1 MKVFKFILSL
11 TITVGLGYPLSIKL
25 GSAPPLGNFLSPS
38 VGFWQ
43 NGEPRETEFDK
54 HLDIEGLKE
63 QISVTYDESM
73 FPHIFAK
80 NNHDLYFAQ
89 GYVTAKDR
97 LWQMEFQTYAAA
109 GRLSEILGVNKGV
122 QDYDRTARRKGM
134 VFAAENFIEA
144 MQSEPEILEVVNAYT
159 DGVNA
164 YIQSLSQANLP
175 FEYKLLGYKPEPWTN
190 LKAAL
195 LLKYMAND
203 LSFGEKDLQNT
214 NALAL
219 LGRET
224 FDLLYPDMDTPL
236 DPIVNKPGQWNF
248 DPVLKP
254 ASRQGRDS
262 IEVQQVAEL
271 ITNELVPE
279 PNVFNGSNNWAVSG
293 SKTKSGNPMLSS
305 DPHLGLNLPSLWY
318 TIQLSSPDVNV
329 MGASLPGS
337 PNVIIGFND
346 SIAWGVTNAQ
356 RDLVDWYKITFKDD
370 THSEY
375 KLDGKWVET
384 QKKIEEIKI
393 ARAESIYDT
402 VIYTHF
408 GPIMFDDSFH
418 PSSEKK
424 YYALR
429 WIAHDPSVEAYA
441 FYKLNRAQN
450 HSDYMAALDYYAAP
464 AQNFA
469 FASAQGDI
477 AMRIQ
482 GKYPIKGFEEG
493 KFLLDGST
501 TEHDWS
507 FIPFEQN
514 IMYKNPERGF
524 ISSANQY
531 PADTTYPYYITG
543 RSYES
548 YRNRRINNRLRAMDS
563 IIIEDLMGLQNDNY
577 NLKAAESLPYFL
589 SVVDTLALN
598 SKEKEAISVLKNW
611 NFYNN
616 MDASGASY
624 YEEWWDTLYRLS
636 WDELIDSKVAMGRPT
651 AYNTI
656 KLLKDNPDFEL
667 FDIEGS
673 PIKENGHDI
682 ITKSFKDMAVVMNER
697 AQVSTIS
704 LSWQDYKQTY
714 IKHLLRLKPFGTYN
728 IPIGG
733 NHNIVNATSENH
745 GPSWRMVVEL
755 DPNGVKA
762 YGVYPGGQSGNPG
775 SVHYDDMIDDWA
787 AGKYFDLYLM
797 KNPDSKPTHTAA
809 QQTLYPKN

>member
-1 MKVFKFILSL
+1 MKAFKFIFSL
-11 TITVGLGYPLSIKL
+11 VITIGLGYALSIKL
-25 GSAPPLGNFLSPS
+25 DPAPPLGNFLSPT

-43 NGEPRETEFDK
+43 NGEPSEAEFDE
-54 HLDIEGLKE
+54 HLDLEGLTE
-63 QISVTYDESM
+63 QVTVTYDKSM

-89 GYVTAKDR
+89 GYITAKDR
-97 LWQMEFQTYAAA
+97 LWQMEFQTHAAA

-134 VFAAENFIEA
+134 VFAAENFIAA
-144 MQSEPEILEVVNAYT
+144 MQSEPEILGVVNAYT
-159 DGVNA
+159 KGINA

-224 FDLLYPDMDTPL
+224 FDLLYPDIDTPL
-236 DPIVNKPGQWNF
+236 DPIVSKPGEWNF
-248 DPVLKP
+248 EPILK
-254 ASRQGRDS
+254 DS
-262 IEVQQVAEL
+262 IAPEQVVEL
-271 ITNELVPE
+271 ITNKLVPE
-279 PNVFNGSNNWAVSG
+279 PNIYNGSNNWAVSG
-293 SKTKSGNPMLSS
+293 SKTKSGNPVLCS

-356 RDLVDWYKITFKDD
+356 RDLVDWYKISFKDN
-370 THSEY
+370 THNEY
-375 KLDGKWVET
+375 KLDGKWVTTE
-384 QKKIEEIKI
+384 KKIEEIKI
-393 ARAESIYDT
+393 AGAEPIYDT
-402 VIYTHF
+402 VLYTHF
-408 GPIMFDDSFH
+408 GPVMFDDSFH
-418 PSSEKK
+418 SSSEKK

-429 WIAHDPSVEAYA
+429 WIAHDPSLEALA
-441 FYKLNRAQN
+441 FYKLNRAKN
-450 HSDYMAALDYYAAP
+450 HADYMAALDYYSAP

-469 FASAQGDI
+469 FASVQGDI
-477 AMRIQ
+477 AMRVQ
-482 GKYPIKGFEEG
+482 GKYPNKGFEEG

-501 TEHDWS
+501 TEHDWT
-507 FIPFEQN
+507 FIPYEQN

-524 ISSANQY
+524 VSSANQY
-531 PADTTYPYYITG
+531 PADSTYPYYITA

-563 IIIEDLMGLQNDNY
+563 ILIEDLMGLQNDNY

-589 SVVDTLALN
+589 GVVDTLELNIKEQEAL
-598 SKEKEAISVLKNW
+598 SVLKNW
-611 NFYNN
+611 NLYNN
-616 MDASGASY
+616 IEAKGASY
-624 YEEWWDTLYRLS
+624 YEAWWDTLYRLS
-636 WDELIDSKVAMGRPT
+636 WDELKASKVAMGYPT

-656 KLLKDNPDFEL
+656 KLLKDNPYFEL
-667 FDIEGS
+667 FDLES
-673 PIKENGHDI
+673 STAKENGFDI

-697 AQVSTIS
+697 ARDSTTS
-704 LSWQDYKQTY
+704 LNWQDYKQTY

-745 GPSWRMVVEL
+745 GPSWRMIVEL
-755 DPNGVKA
+755 DPNGIKA

-787 AGKYFDLYLM
+787 AGKYFNLYLM
-797 KNPDSKPTHTAA
+797 KAPDSEPNHT
-809 QQTLYPKN
+809 QVLQTLTPLN

>member
-1 MKVFKFILSL
+1 MKAFKFIFSL
-11 TITVGLGYPLSIKL
+11 VITLGLGYALSTKL
-25 GSAPPLGNFLSPS
+25 GPAPPLGNFLSPTF
-38 VGFWQ
+38 GFWQ
-43 NGEPRETEFDK
+43 NGESIDADFSK
-54 HLDIEGLKE
+54 QLDLEGLKE
-63 QISVTYDESM
+63 AVSITYDESM
-73 FPHIFAK
+73 FPHIFAQ

-97 LWQMEFQTYAAA
+97 LWQMEFQTHAAA
-109 GRLSEILGVNKGV
+109 GRLSEILGVNEGV
-122 QDYDRTARRKGM
+122 QDFDRTARRKGM
-134 VFAAENFIEA
+134 AFGAENTIEA
-144 MQSEPEILEVVNAYT
+144 MKKEPVIMEATSAYR
-159 DGVNA
+159 DGINA
-164 YIQSLSQANLP
+164 YINSLSQADFP
-175 FEYKLLGYKPEPWTN
+175 FEYKLLGYQPEPWTN
-190 LKAAL
+190 LKTAL
-195 LLKYMAND
+195 FLKYMAND

-236 DPIVNKPGQWNF
+236 DPIVSKPGQWDF
-248 DPVLKP
+248 ETILK
-254 ASRQGRDS
+254 DS
-262 IEVQQVAEL
+262 VAPQQVAEL

-279 PNVFNGSNNWAVSG
+279 PNVYNGSNNWAVSG

-305 DPHLGLNLPSLWY
+305 DPHLGLNLPSIWY

-329 MGASLPGS
+329 MGASFPGS

-370 THSEY
+370 THNEY
-375 KLDGKWVET
+375 KLDGKWVKTE
-384 QKKIEEIKI
+384 KRIEEIKI
-393 ARAESIYDT
+393 AGSDPLYDT
-402 VIYTHF
+402 VLYTHF
-408 GPIMFDDSFH
+408 GPVMYDDSFR

-429 WIAHDPSVEAYA
+429 WIAHEASLEAFA
-441 FYKLNRAQN
+441 FYKLNRAKN
-450 HSDYMAALDYYAAP
+450 HSDYMDALDYYSAP

-482 GKYPIKGFEEG
+482 GKYPNKGFEEG

-501 TEHDWS
+501 TEHDWT

-514 IMYKNPERGF
+514 IMDINPERGF
-524 ISSANQY
+524 VSSANQY
-531 PADTTYPYYITG
+531 PADSTYPYYITG

-548 YRNRRINNRLRAMDS
+548 YRNRRINDRLRAMDS
-563 IIIEDLMGLQNDNY
+563 IIAKDLMGLQNDNY
-577 NLKAAESLPYFL
+577 NLKAGESLPYFL
-589 SVVDTLALN
+589 SVVDTLELNIQEQEALT
-598 SKEKEAISVLKNW
+598 VLKNW
-611 NFYNN
+611 DFYNTI
-616 MDASGASY
+616 DANGASY
-624 YEEWWDTLYRLS
+624 YEAWWDTLYRLS
-636 WDELIDSKVAMGRPT
+636 WDELLASKVSMGNPT

-656 KLLKDNPDFEL
+656 KLLKENPYFEL
-667 FDIEGS
+667 FDLESS
-673 PIKENGHDI
+673 PAKENGYDI

-697 AQVSTIS
+697 AQDSTIS
-704 LSWQDYKQTY
+704 LSWQDYKQTH
-714 IKHLLRLKPFGTYN
+714 INHLLKLKPFGTHN

-733 NHNIVNATSENH
+733 NHNIVNATSESH
-745 GPSWRMVVEL
+745 GPSWRMVVDL

-775 SVHYDDMIDDWA
+775 SNHFNDMIDDWA

-797 KNPDSKPTHTAA
+797 SSPDAEPTHTSIK
-809 QQTLYPKN
+809 QTLNPKD